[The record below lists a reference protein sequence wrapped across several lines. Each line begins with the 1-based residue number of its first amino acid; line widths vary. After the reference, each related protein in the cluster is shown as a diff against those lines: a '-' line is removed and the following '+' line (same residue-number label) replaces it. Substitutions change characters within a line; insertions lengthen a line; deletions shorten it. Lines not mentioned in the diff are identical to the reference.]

1 MERMTKMTT
10 TTEYTGIE
18 RRKKGPLEKPL
29 IFHVLDVGTRHMSKE
44 DSDVLQRYVR
54 NNEHPVYELAEYGW
68 LIYATPVD
76 GCWPGKELS
85 DALKKVLSVA
95 NALGCDY
102 VRFDRDGEIYP
113 EFERFH
119 W

>member
-76 GCWPGKELS
+76 GCWPGKELWLMPWGAITYVS
-85 DALKKVLSVA
+85 TGMGKSTLSLKGST
-95 NALGCDY
+95 GDS
-102 VRFDRDGEIYP
+102 
-113 EFERFH
+113 
-119 W
+119 